1 LVRRATAPP
10 EKLNPELYSDLTIAS
25 APSGPQVGDQ
35 TITFDRF
42 MRACVFVKEFTE
54 SFAGLDIG
62 KDGRVQLNYDQ
73 FLKFC
78 LMLP

>member
-1 LVRRATAPP
+1 M
-10 EKLNPELYSDLTIAS
+10 TITTAS
-25 APSGPQVGDQ
+25 APSGTQVGDQ

-54 SFAGLDIG
+54 SFSRLDIG
-62 KDGRVQLNYDQ
+62 KDGRVQLNYEQ
-73 FLKFC
+73 FMKFY